1 MSNFSINRF
10 FDIGFISFKV
20 STDEEKEKGCL
31 CLTPGML
38 DILEQNTQETSF
50 GENMKE
56 VPDQSNVTSPREEN
70 HVVDIASSLPSST
83 EGTLN
88 LNNHKVADNTDL
100 DVNDSIKP
108 VNNLASNVT
117 SPRKENQLVVDI
129 ASSLPSSTEDTLN
142 SNNNEVDDDT
152 DPCVNESIQPV
163 KDVTSAVDVTPG
175 TGRSYAT

>member
-83 EGTLN
+83 E
-88 LNNHKVADNTDL
+88 
-100 DVNDSIKP
+100 
-108 VNNLASNVT
+108 
-117 SPRKENQLVVDI
+117 
-129 ASSLPSSTEDTLN
+129 DTLN